1 MSQVTKETVTMNS
14 DASQSGKMRKDASHV
29 VVGPALIELDLNAK
43 VDMANNLASDNTL
56 ACVEDTNNLA
66 SYSEGNI
73 EKSRGFGLGLNAE
86 EVSSSINHDPFYPRK
101 NYEQL
106 KLRDTSECGSTCGPL
121 EEKDAMKV
129 WKEMKQNGFMSNS
142 QGPKPRGRK
151 SKADG
156 LKKKMEIAR
165 REQVDR
171 FAKIAAPSG
180 LLNGLNPGIIN
191 HVRNSKQ
198 VHSIIEALVRSE
210 RRENCHAG
218 NKQENQTKTGRLE
231 SSDRKDLESL
241 NWSGMNRFNI
251 FRENGY
257 LNTLSGSRKTI
268 NCPMSSEHIGEE
280 NDSMVEKTGFDR
292 SHCLSYS
299 NLKIEGRTL
308 LINI

>member
-1 MSQVTKETVTMNS
+1 MQ
-14 DASQSGKMRKDASHV
+14 KMFSTSVNH
-29 VVGPALIELDLNAK
+29 GPFSPNK
-43 VDMANNLASDNTL
+43 
-56 ACVEDTNNLA
+56 
-66 SYSEGNI
+66 
-73 EKSRGFGLGLNAE
+73 
-86 EVSSSINHDPFYPRK
+86 H
-101 NYEQL
+101 YEQL
-106 KLRDTSECGSTCGPL
+106 KLRDASECGSTCGPL
-121 EEKDAMKV
+121 EEKDPMKV
-129 WKEMKQNGFMSNS
+129 WKEMKQNGFMSS
-142 QGPKPRGRK
+142 SHGGVPMPRPRGRK
-151 SKADG
+151 TKADG
-156 LKKKMEIAR
+156 LKKKMEFAR

-180 LLNGLNPGIIN
+180 LLSGLNPGIIN

-299 NLKIEGRTL
+299 NLKIEEDILALKLSSSGTMASVNMSSL
-308 LINI
+308 SNEESANLTSVSSLSVKGLFFISSMICSSVFIDVYYLICVIWMNLEHI